1 MEIKKDAWEKF
12 IMIFDFES
20 DTSNFKISFKD
31 ITKKY
36 GNAYIEYCKSAWNV
50 NDGVMTEDEFMKMN
64 GDIPK
69 GFFDKNIRVSEETG
83 KAS

>member
-1 MEIKKDAWEKF
+1 MEIKKDAWSKF
-12 IMIFDFES
+12 LDIMDFES
-20 DTSNFKISFKD
+20 DDSNFKISFKD

-36 GNAYIEYCKSAWNV
+36 GNAYIEFCKAAWSV
-50 NDGVMTEDEFMKMN
+50 NDGIQTDEEFMKMN
-64 GDIPK
+64 GDMPK